1 MVRESLR
8 SGVSFGLTSGAITTL
23 GLIVGL
29 ASGTRSRT
37 VVIGGIITI
46 AVADAFSDALGI
58 HIHEEAEAEH
68 TRREIWAATLAAFG
82 AKFLLPL
89 TFLPAVMLLPLTPA
103 IGISI
108 VWSLVV
114 VTALSHQIARMQ
126 GTSARRA
133 IAEHVMI
140 AVLVVAVTYGV
151 GEWVAVVFHES
162 D

>member
-58 HIHEEAEAEH
+58 HVHEEAEADH
-68 TRREIWAATLAAFG
+68 TRREIWAATLAAF
-82 AKFLLPL
+82 ATKLLLAL
-89 TFLPAVMLLPLTPA
+89 TFLPPVMLLPLTPA
-103 IGISI
+103 IGVSI
-108 VWSLVV
+108 LWALVILIL
-114 VTALSHQIARMQ
+114 LSHRIARMQ
-126 GTSARRA
+126 GTPPGRA
-133 IAEHVMI
+133 IAEHVLI
-140 AVLVVAVTYGV
+140 AILVVAVTYGV
-151 GEWVAVVFHES
+151 GEWVAVAFAET